1 MYARIIT
8 ANIQPEKSNEFPNA
22 FSEML
27 LPDISQERGFKGIYV
42 MRDATQNKIT
52 ALVLWETEAD
62 AQASIEGFQRR
73 RLPKMASFLAGQPT
87 AETLEV
93 VLRA

>member
-8 ANIQPEKSNEFPNA
+8 ANVQPDKLDEFPKA
-22 FSEML
+22 FSEL
-27 LPDISQERGFKGIYV
+27 VLPDASQEPGFKGIYV
-42 MRDATQNKIT
+42 MRDPAQNKIT

-62 AQASIEGFQRR
+62 AQASIQGFQQR
-73 RLPKMASFLAGQPT
+73 RLPKMAPYLAGQPT

>member
-8 ANIQPEKSNEFPNA
+8 ANVQPGKLDEFPKA
-22 FSEML
+22 FSEL
-27 LPDISQERGFKGIYV
+27 VLPDASRERGFKGIYV
-42 MRDATQNKIT
+42 MRDSAQNKIT
-52 ALVLWETEAD
+52 AVVLWETEAD
-62 AQASIEGFQRR
+62 AQASIEGFQQR
-73 RLPKMASFLAGQPT
+73 RLPMMADYLASRPT